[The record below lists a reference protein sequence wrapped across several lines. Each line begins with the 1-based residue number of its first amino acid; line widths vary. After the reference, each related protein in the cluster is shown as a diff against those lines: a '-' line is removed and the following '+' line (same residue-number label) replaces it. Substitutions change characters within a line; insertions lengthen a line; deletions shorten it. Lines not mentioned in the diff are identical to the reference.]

1 MVVPTKLKV
10 LRGNPGR
17 RPIRPEPQPLTPD
30 DIPTPPG
37 YLGEHGRREWARMA
51 PELLRLGLLTVADVQ
66 PFAAYCLAYDRWATA
81 ETAVAVLAAADP
93 VTRGL
98 MLTTANGNQIQ
109 NPLVC
114 AANKAARD
122 MIKFASEFGLTP
134 ASRRH
139 LASNADR
146 PAAKFDGLT

>member
-1 MVVPTKLKV
+1 
-10 LRGNPGR
+10 
-17 RPIRPEPQPLTPD
+17 
-30 DIPTPPG
+30 
-37 YLGEHGRREWARMA
+37 MA

-98 MLTTANGNQIQ
+98 MLTTSNGNHVQ
-109 NPLVC
+109 NPLVWRRQHRG
-114 AANKAARD
+114 ARD
-122 MIKFASEFGLTP
+122 AQVCVQLGMTP
-134 ASRRH
+134 VSRRH

-146 PAAKFDGLT
+146 PTAKFDGLT